1 MQSSEHIDQLI
12 TALCLAR
19 PALPRIA
26 KNKRVTVKSDRGTYD
41 FDYATLDVIL
51 DAVCPVLATQGL
63 VVLCGGDA
71 APDGSVVVTTRLAH
85 RSGQWIESMI
95 HVGKPTRLQD
105 LGSAITYGKRYG
117 ITAILGIQADD
128 DDDGNQVDGNAV
140 VPRQAPARRVTSTN
154 GHAPAVAQPTTEDID
169 ALFALAETC
178 HEPKDAFGRQLRRI
192 MGLNGEVLI
201 SKKFLKKSM
210 TLTQFEVA
218 RAYYERLLRQQVE
231 NDVPDGRPPPTGK
244 PHPLPEGE
252 EPRPDDAVAKAAL
265 RQEAIGWG
273 IREDEVAHVLT
284 HHPFEKAR
292 NLLWQA
298 RRRVQRPAEV

>member
-1 MQSSEHIDQLI
+1 VDE
-12 TALCLAR
+12 
-19 PALPRIA
+19 
-26 KNKRVTVKSDRGTYD
+26 
-41 FDYATLDVIL
+41 
-51 DAVCPVLATQGL
+51 L
-63 VVLCGGDA
+63 V
-71 APDGSVVVTTRLAH
+71 
-85 RSGQWIESMI
+85 
-95 HVGKPTRLQD
+95 
-105 LGSAITYGKRYG
+105 
-117 ITAILGIQADD
+117 
-128 DDDGNQVDGNAV
+128 
-140 VPRQAPARRVTSTN
+140 
-154 GHAPAVAQPTTEDID
+154 
-169 ALFALAETC
+169 ALAESA
-178 HEPKDAFGRQLRRI
+178 HEPKEVFATQLRRI